1 MYSFLLDNGIPLVH
15 ICNVIHLLFRAE
27 NLINILRT
35 NQDTLTLSAMKK
47 KKKQTKNVIE
57 GSLFK
62 LLSPG
67 VGLSNN
73 GGGGGS
79 SFNQGISTMFR
90 KMFRNLLK
98 SKWPEKM

>member
-47 KKKQTKNVIE
+47 NKTKQTKNVIE

-62 LLSPG
+62 LLSP

-73 GGGGGS
+73 GGGGWGVK
-79 SFNQGISTMFR
+79 F
-90 KMFRNLLK
+90 
-98 SKWPEKM
+98 

>member
-15 ICNVIHLLFRAE
+15 VCNVIHLLFRAE

-47 KKKQTKNVIE
+47 KKTKQTKNVIE

-73 GGGGGS
+73 GVGVGVGG
-79 SFNQGISTMFR
+79 QVLT
-90 KMFRNLLK
+90 K
-98 SKWPEKM
+98 E

>member
-47 KKKQTKNVIE
+47 KKQNKQKT
-57 GSLFK
+57 
-62 LLSPG
+62 
-67 VGLSNN
+67 
-73 GGGGGS
+73 
-79 SFNQGISTMFR
+79 
-90 KMFRNLLK
+90 
-98 SKWPEKM
+98 

>member
-47 KKKQTKNVIE
+47 KKQTKNVIE

-73 GGGGGS
+73 GGGGGVK
-79 SFNQGISTMFR
+79 F
-90 KMFRNLLK
+90 
-98 SKWPEKM
+98 

>member
-15 ICNVIHLLFRAE
+15 VCNVIHLLFRAE

-47 KKKQTKNVIE
+47 NKKQTKNVIE

-73 GGGGGS
+73 GGGGGGVK
-79 SFNQGISTMFR
+79 F
-90 KMFRNLLK
+90 
-98 SKWPEKM
+98 